1 MKMVMT
7 RILMVAG
14 WMALLPLAI
23 AQNNAPS
30 PAPAKT
36 RILIVTGMD
45 YPGHLWRQ
53 TWPVLAEAL
62 RQDPRLDIF
71 TIEDPHFLDSTAL
84 ARYQTLVMHWQNWE
98 QPGPGTAAQENFRKY
113 VQNGK
118 GVVVV
123 HFGCGAWHG
132 EWSEYGQVIG
142 RAWYGSGPGKTQHD
156 PYGPF
161 RIEIVKREH
170 PIMRGMTDFDTTDE
184 LYTCLVGEHPIE
196 ILAHAQ
202 SKVDSKYYPMA
213 FVSQYGK
220 GRSFHCPLGHDVK
233 ALTVPEVQEL
243 YRRGTAWAAGLD
255 PVPTPARR

>member
-1 MKMVMT
+1 
-7 RILMVAG
+7 MVAG

-23 AQNNAPS
+23 AQNNVPS